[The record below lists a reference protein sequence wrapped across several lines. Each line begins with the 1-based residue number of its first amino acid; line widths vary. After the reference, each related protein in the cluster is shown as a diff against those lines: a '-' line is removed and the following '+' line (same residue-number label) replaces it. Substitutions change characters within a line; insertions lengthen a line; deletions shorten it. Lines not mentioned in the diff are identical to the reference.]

1 MIKFTA
7 MLVRNPATTHEQF
20 VTHHKTSHAT
30 LFMGLPAS
38 QQHVRRYVQSHNLGL
53 DLPGMPASRY
63 DGVTEIWF
71 DDVDGFAAVFGSP
84 EYMATVRPDEESF
97 LDLSAGDV
105 FLTTENVVY
114 GGDAPNQP

>member
-1 MIKFTA
+1 MVKFTA
-7 MLVRNPATTHEQF
+7 MLVRRPGTTHEQF
-20 VTHHKTSHAT
+20 VTHHKTAHAE
-30 LFMGLPAS
+30 LFMSLPES
-38 QQHVRRYVQSHNLGL
+38 QQHVRRYVQSHNLEL

-71 DDVDGFAAVFGSP
+71 DDVDGFAAVFTSK

-105 FLTTENVVY
+105 SLTTENVVY
-114 GGDAPNQP
+114 HGAPAARA